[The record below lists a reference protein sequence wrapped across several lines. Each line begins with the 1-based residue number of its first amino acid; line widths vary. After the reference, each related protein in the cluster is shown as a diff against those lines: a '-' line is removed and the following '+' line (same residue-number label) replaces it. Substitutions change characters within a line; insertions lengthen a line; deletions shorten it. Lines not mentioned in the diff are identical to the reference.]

1 MNRWAWIGIA
11 AGLLL
16 AGCGASEPA
25 GSKAEPG
32 KKPLTLGIVFDT
44 GGLGDKSFNDSAWRG
59 AQKAEKELGVKVL
72 KVESTKASDYETNLA
87 QLADQGADLVV
98 GVGISMRPALEKV
111 APAHPETKFVS
122 IDGAPLEMPN
132 VRTIQFREE
141 EGSYLVG
148 YLAGLMSKTGKVG
161 FVGGQ
166 EIPLIKKFEYGYYA
180 GAKAAN
186 PQIVLLPSK
195 YTGNWDNQDTAK
207 VAANVL
213 FGSGA
218 DIVYHAA
225 GRAGLGVIAA
235 AKDAK
240 KWAIGVDS
248 DQDGEAPGTVL
259 TSMVKNVD
267 EGIFRTM
274 KDLQEGKFTAGGVVY
289 GLADGGVGTSAFAH
303 TKDVIGPE
311 KLAKLE
317 EVRKAIVDGTVK
329 VPSDEASFRAAVGG

>member
-1 MNRWAWIGIA
+1 MGIA
-11 AGLLL
+11 GAAL
-16 AGCGASEPA
+16 ALSGCGPAST
-25 GSKAEPG
+25 PG
-32 KKPLTLGIVFDT
+32 QAAKEGEKPLTLGIVFDT

-111 APAHPETKFVS
+111 APAHPDTKFVS
-122 IDGAPLEMPN
+122 IDGEPLDMPN

-148 YLAGLMSKTGKVG
+148 FLAGLMTKTGKIG

-180 GAKAAN
+180 GAKASNQA
-186 PQIVLLPSK
+186 VVVLPSK

-207 VAANVL
+207 VAANL
-213 FGSGA
+213 LYGAGA

-235 AKDAK
+235 ARESK

-248 DQDGEAPGTVL
+248 DQDGEAPGSVL

-267 EGIFRTM
+267 EGIFRTVR
-274 KDLQEGKFTAGGVVY
+274 DLKEGKFTAGGVVY
-289 GLADGGVGTSAFAH
+289 GLADGGVGTSAFTH
-303 TKDVIGPE
+303 TKDIIGPE
-311 KLAKLE
+311 NLASVE
-317 EVRKAIVDGTVK
+317 AARKAIVEGSVK
-329 VPSDEASFRAAVGG
+329 VPADEASYRKAIGL